1 MLTNDEGR
9 RTKDECCTPF
19 NLRPSLCLSCAH
31 SSFSRSVAGVNSATS
46 HPLAA
51 HRVSYP
57 ARPVSSAAPGPR
69 AACYPAHPAHVP
81 RVIQRI
87 QPTCRVLSSAS
98 SPTCRVSSRAPDL
111 LAWRVIQSA
120 QPPLLNAL
128 CNEREGSP
136 PKTPQALTTA
146 NESDRRSFA
155 LIAVAFGLIGL
166 GALDDTRRARRSGA
180 LDDTRHARRSGALDD
195 TPREGWVLW
204 MTRGAWGRQR
214 GVADRLCDPPD
225 SKRQE

>member
-1 MLTNDEGR
+1 MNSSLNGAL
-9 RTKDECCTPF
+9 C
-19 NLRPSLCLSCAH
+19 PS
-31 SSFSRSVAGVNSATS
+31 SVACR
-46 HPLAA
+46 PERLAP
-51 HRVSYP
+51 RVRCHP
-57 ARPVSSAAPGPR
+57 ARPALARRVSCRAPHPR
-69 AACYPAHPAHVP
+69 AP
-81 RVIQRI
+81 
-87 QPTCRVLSSAS
+87 
-98 SPTCRVSSRAPDL
+98 
-111 LAWRVIQSA
+111 RVIQSA

-128 CNEREGSP
+128 CHEREGSP

-146 NESDRRSFA
+146 SESDRRSFA

-204 MTRGAWGRQR
+204 MTRGAWGSQR

-225 SKRQE
+225 SKRQERRVAQPSSFVIRLLSFRCPPYAIAQQALLQPVAAPR

>member
-1 MLTNDEGR
+1 MGW
-9 RTKDECCTPF
+9 PF
-19 NLRPSLCLSCAH
+19 NHRPS
-31 SSFSRSVAGVNSATS
+31 SFVVVPQSRSVRLGLRSYSQPHHGLRTAC
-46 HPLAA
+46 HPE
-51 HRVSYP
+51 
-57 ARPVSSAAPGPR
+57 
-69 AACYPAHPAHVP
+69 HP
-81 RVIQRI
+81 
-87 QPTCRVLSSAS
+87 T
-98 SPTCRVSSRAPDL
+98 

-146 NESDRRSFA
+146 SESDSRSFA
-155 LIAVAFGLIGL
+155 LIAVAVGLIGL